1 MEKEAL
7 KPAQLREPEVVKVAE
22 AIYIWVPVFDQ
33 EEGDLM
39 YVLEF
44 AASCKKLAFFCK
56 AKTIYMSPAFGE
68 RFIEPWPALKRQAWK
83 QAYAVWKDFFKN
95 Q

>member
-7 KPAQLREPEVVKVAE
+7 KPAQLRKPQAVKVAE
-22 AIYIWVPVFDQ
+22 AHYIWVPVFDQ
-33 EEGDLM
+33 EEKDLI

-44 AASCKKLAFFCK
+44 AASRKRIAFYWK
-56 AKTIYMSPAFGE
+56 AKTIYMSPALGE
-68 RFIEPWPALKRQAWK
+68 RFVEPWPAQKKAAWT
-83 QAYAVWKDFFKN
+83 QAYAVWKEFFKN